1 MAQISSLKSV
11 MMVFVLAAFAM
22 AAASAQSTEM
32 APAPA
37 PSSDTGAASSLPVSG
52 AVIASSLFVSL
63 LGLLKH

>member
-11 MMVFVLAAFAM
+11 MMMFVLAALAM

-63 LGLLKH
+63 LALLKH